1 MKSKMDSI
9 HTNRV
14 WTLVDPSE
22 GIKLIKCKWVFKRKI
37 DMKVN
42 IQMHK
47 AKLIVK
53 GYRQRQVID
62 FDETFLLVAMLKFTR
77 IFLGIALYHD
87 YKIWQIDIKVI
98 FLNRNTHKI
107 CIWHNLKVW
116 I

>member
-1 MKSKMDSI
+1 
-9 HTNRV
+9 
-14 WTLVDPSE
+14 
-22 GIKLIKCKWVFKRKI
+22 
-37 DMKVN
+37 MKVN

-87 YKIWQIDIKVI
+87 YKI
-98 FLNRNTHKI
+98 
-107 CIWHNLKVW
+107 
-116 I
+116 